1 MSKTISNFKNIER
14 KDLLFMKNQKL
25 RIIKREEKIKYL
37 ESLFKYSPID
47 INYNAKTPKDIKK
60 GFLNKSYKNK
70 NLHLILPN
78 IKTIQNNTMNSY
90 ERMKNYKVF
99 FHKKKN
105 NTSEN
110 KIKKFLIKSGFS
122 ENFTENNNIKDNKEK
137 KENKDKKKNSENKG
151 NKIDELKNHIKQ
163 KFIED
168 SPDTQRSKLK
178 KDDNINQPPKY
189 KKINF
194 EDYLKMQTKAESILK
209 PKLGD
214 NSKDLIEFIKAIKGI
229 RENIIENIIQE
240 INNAENR
247 YNNERPNVDSNFNVI
262 DKSIYI
268 HKWKNLF
275 YIRDYQ
281 RFFMKGLKGKIS
293 DSNYY
298 LMQKKFLEINDICF
312 AQPKGQPIRDI
323 EMPK

>member
-14 KDLLFMKNQKL
+14 KDLLFMKNQKS
-25 RIIKREEKIKYL
+25 RILQREEKIKYL
-37 ESLFKYSPID
+37 ESLFKYSPIE
-47 INYNAKTPKDIKK
+47 INDNIKAPKNIKK
-60 GFLNKSYKNK
+60 SFLNKSYKNK
-70 NLHLILPN
+70 NLHLILPS

-99 FHKKKN
+99 FHKKRN
-105 NTSEN
+105 NTLDSKVKN
-110 KIKKFLIKSGFS
+110 ILFKSGFS
-122 ENFTENNNIKDNKEK
+122 YNLHNNNEFIITNQNDNQKKKNNASENKVKKFLMKLGFSYNLTENNAIKET
-137 KENKDKKKNSENKG
+137 KENKDNKKTSEQKG
-151 NKIDELKNHIKQ
+151 NRLDELKNDIKR

-168 SPDTQRSKLK
+168 SPNTQRSKLD
-178 KDDNINQPPKY
+178 KDNNINQPPKY

-214 NSKDLIEFIKAIKGI
+214 HSTDLIEYIKAIKGI

-247 YNNERPNVDSNFNVI
+247 FNNEMPNVDSNF
-262 DKSIYI
+262 
-268 HKWKNLF
+268 
-275 YIRDYQ
+275 
-281 RFFMKGLKGKIS
+281 
-293 DSNYY
+293 NYY
-298 LMQKKFLEINDICF
+298 LMQKKFLEINNICF
-312 AQPKGQPIRDI
+312 APPKGQQIRDI

>member
-14 KDLLFMKNQKL
+14 KDLLFMKNQKS
-25 RIIKREEKIKYL
+25 RILQREEKIKYL
-37 ESLFKYSPID
+37 ESLFKYSPIE
-47 INYNAKTPKDIKK
+47 INDNIKAPKNIKK
-60 GFLNKSYKNK
+60 SFLNKSYKNK
-70 NLHLILPN
+70 NLHLILPS

-90 ERMKNYKVF
+90 ERMKNYKVL

-105 NTSEN
+105 NASEN
-110 KIKKFLIKSGFS
+110 KVKKFLMKSGFS
-122 ENFTENNNIKDNKEK
+122 YNLTEKNAIKEI
-137 KENKDKKKNSENKG
+137 KENKDKKKTSEQKG
-151 NKIDELKNHIKQ
+151 NRLDELKNDIKR

-168 SPDTQRSKLK
+168 SPNTQRSKLD
-178 KDDNINQPPKY
+178 KDNNINQPPKY

-214 NSKDLIEFIKAIKGI
+214 HSTDLIEYIKAIKGI

-247 YNNERPNVDSNFNVI
+247 FNNEMPNVDSNFNVI

-268 HKWKNLF
+268 
-275 YIRDYQ
+275 IRDYQ
-281 RFFMKGLKGKIS
+281 RFFMKGLKGRIS
-293 DSNYY
+293 NSNYY
-298 LMQKKFLEINDICF
+298 LMQKKFLEINNICF
-312 AQPKGQPIRDI
+312 APPKGQQIRDI

>member
-14 KDLLFMKNQKL
+14 KDLLFMKNQKS
-25 RIIKREEKIKYL
+25 RILQREEKIKYL
-37 ESLFKYSPID
+37 ESLFKYSPIE
-47 INYNAKTPKDIKK
+47 INDNIKAPKNIKK
-60 GFLNKSYKNK
+60 SFLNKSYKNK
-70 NLHLILPN
+70 NLHLILPS

-90 ERMKNYKVF
+90 ERMKNYKVL
-99 FHKKKN
+99 FHKNKN
-105 NTSEN
+105 NASKN
-110 KIKKFLIKSGFS
+110 KVKKFLMKSGFS
-122 ENFTENNNIKDNKEK
+122 YNLTENNAIKET
-137 KENKDKKKNSENKG
+137 KENKDNKKNSEQKG
-151 NKIDELKNHIKQ
+151 NRLDELKNDIKR

-168 SPDTQRSKLK
+168 SPNTQRSKLD
-178 KDDNINQPPKY
+178 KDNNINQPPKY

-214 NSKDLIEFIKAIKGI
+214 HSTDLIEYIKAIKGI

-247 YNNERPNVDSNFNVI
+247 FNNEMPNVDSNFNVI

-275 YIRDYQ
+275 FIRDYQ
-281 RFFMKGLKGKIS
+281 RFFMKGLKGRIS
-293 DSNYY
+293 NSNFY
-298 LMQKKFLEINDICF
+298 LMQKKFVEINNICF
-312 AQPKGQPIRDI
+312 APPKGQQIRDI